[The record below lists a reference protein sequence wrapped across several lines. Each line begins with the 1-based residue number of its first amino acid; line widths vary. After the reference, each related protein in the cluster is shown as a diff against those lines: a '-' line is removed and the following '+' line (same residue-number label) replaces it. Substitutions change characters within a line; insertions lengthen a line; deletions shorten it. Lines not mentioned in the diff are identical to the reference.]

1 MKNERKPLTAREVQ
15 PTWEF
20 LVNTEQTLNRAVLAS
35 RILKPVGMVL
45 FGLGIL
51 IGSVNLLLAVFGDTL
66 MTYLKLIPLLPSL
79 VGTLPHSGLAQSI
92 LLLVLLGFGLPLLVN
107 GIIYTVIYLVDRSRV
122 QRGHHRLLG
131 TEIECARAL
140 TYQAEAVYEQR
151 KKLRS
156 GSVYP
161 IAAVLT
167 AILAY
172 PVCVTLYRLM
182 TDAEGSVLMEALALL
197 ALLFVLFVL
206 FWFYALSYKGF
217 CLLNSLF
224 WRAPSEWTLYMT
236 YQRADAYWESI
247 DPQEFARRQAE
258 AERTGKKSKAAKR
271 TAQDDENYDEPEELP
286 EQQSDSYV
294 PDFTPNDGYDPD
306 DFAVPDNG
314 YAANDFD
321 APEDDFSM
329 DVVGAPEA
337 PRPSADDPSG
347 SSFPEDYANNDAL
360 IDGYSPEDYAAS
372 AEDNAANTDFTLTF
386 ADAADNTPENP
397 EQ

>member
-15 PTWEF
+15 PTWEY
-20 LVNTEQTLNRAVLAS
+20 LVNTEQMLDRALLTS

-51 IGSVNLLLAVFGDTL
+51 LGSVNLLVCLLGESL
-66 MTYLKLIPLLPSL
+66 MTYLELLPVLPGL
-79 VGTLPHSGLAQSI
+79 VRALPHGSLAGS
-92 LLLVLLGFGLPLLVN
+92 LVLLAVLGFAAPLLVN
-107 GIIYTVIYLVDRSRV
+107 GVIYTVIYLVDRSRV

-131 TEIECARAL
+131 AEIECARAL

-161 IAAVLT
+161 IAAILT

-182 TDAEGSVLMEALALL
+182 VDATSPVLMEALALM

-258 AERTGKKSKAAKR
+258 AERSGKKSKSRADEWDEEDDAQYAAEPE
-271 TAQDDENYDEPEELP
+271 DEFDAPAPEEFSLPADVPAPEEFSLPADAPAPEEFSLPADAPSPEELAP
-286 EQQSDSYV
+286 SDNDETGELPFSLSYE
-294 PDFTPNDGYDPD
+294 DSAD
-306 DFAVPDNG
+306 A
-314 YAANDFD
+314 
-321 APEDDFSM
+321 APED
-329 DVVGAPEA
+329 G
-337 PRPSADDPSG
+337 
-347 SSFPEDYANNDAL
+347 
-360 IDGYSPEDYAAS
+360 
-372 AEDNAANTDFTLTF
+372 
-386 ADAADNTPENP
+386 
-397 EQ
+397 QQ

>member
-20 LVNTEQTLNRAVLAS
+20 LVSTEQTLNRAILAS

-51 IGSVNLLLAVFGDTL
+51 IGSVNLLLGVFGETL
-66 MTYLKLIPLLPSL
+66 MTYLKLLPLLPSL
-79 VGTLPHSGLAQSI
+79 IGALPHSGLAQSI

-107 GIIYTVIYLVDRSRV
+107 GILYTVIYLVDRSRV

-161 IAAVLT
+161 IAVVLT

-182 TDAEGSVLMEALALL
+182 TEAGGSVLMEALALL

-206 FWFYALSYKGF
+206 FWFYAMSYKGF

-258 AERTGKKSKAAKR
+258 AARTGKKSKAAKR
-271 TAQDDENYDEPEELP
+271 AAQGDEDYDEPEALP
-286 EQQSDSYV
+286 EEQNDSYV

-306 DFAVPDNG
+306 DFAAPDNG
-314 YAANDFD
+314 YAADGFS
-321 APEDDFSM
+321 APENDFSM

-347 SSFPEDYANNDAL
+347 SNFPEDYASGDAPL
-360 IDGYSPEDYAAS
+360 DGYSPEDHAAS
-372 AEDNAANTDFTLTF
+372 AGNDAASTGFTLTF
-386 ADAADNTPENP
+386 DDAANNTPENP